1 MFLVLGHP
9 GGLHTT
15 ATNQPLPFALSLAQN
30 HPDTNIGVF
39 LCGPKAISGILRR
52 LAGKYTDTRKGGV
65 RFHFEKENF

>member
-1 MFLVLGHP
+1 MCVVLCPP
-9 GGLHTT
+9 GYI
-15 ATNQPLPFALSLAQN
+15 QPQPNPPPFALSLAQN